1 MTETIRFPHLHITL
15 NHVGQYFNL
24 FGFHVAFYGCV
35 IALGM
40 ILGVMMILHEAKRT
54 GQSEDNYLDIAIWTL
69 IFSVIGARI
78 YYVVFAWDLYKD
90 NLLSVF
96 NIRQGGLAIYGGVL
110 AGILTAFIVCK
121 IKKMPFLLVADTCII
136 GLPIG
141 QMLGRWGNFFN
152 REAFGGYT
160 DSLFAMQIPLDAV
173 RQEGAVTQ
181 EMMEHLKTIKGVEY
195 ISVHPTFLYESL
207 WSLGVFL
214 LLFFMRKHVR
224 FHGQQFL
231 TYLVAYGAGRFWIEG
246 LRTDQLFLTGTSIP
260 VSQLLAAIMVV
271 FGIIML
277 IVGNRRAA
285 VSGNEPQ
292 EEAVD
297 KTAETA
303 AGEMT
308 ESGAEKESPA
318 DKKDEDDSDNL

>member
-15 NHVGQYFNL
+15 NHVGQSIDL
-24 FGFHVAFYGCV
+24 FGFNVAFYGCV

-40 ILGVMMILHEAKRT
+40 ILGVIMILHEAKRT

-78 YYVVFAWDLYKD
+78 YYVVFAWDRYKN

-110 AGILTAFIVCK
+110 AGILTVFVICR
-121 IKKMPFLLVADTCII
+121 IKKMNFLLVADTCII

-160 DSLFAMQIPLDAV
+160 DGLFAMQIPLDAV
-173 RQEGAVTQ
+173 RQEEAVTK
-181 EMMEHLKTIKGVEY
+181 EMMDHLVTIKGVDY

-231 TYLVAYGAGRFWIEG
+231 TYLVSYGIGRFWIEG
-246 LRTDQLFLTGTSIP
+246 LRTDQLFFTGTSIP

-271 FGIIML
+271 FGVIML
-277 IVGNRRAA
+277 ILGNRRAK
-285 VSGNEPQ
+285 VR
-292 EEAVD
+292 
-297 KTAETA
+297 ET
-303 AGEMT
+303 
-308 ESGAEKESPA
+308 KEDIA
-318 DKKDEDDSDNL
+318 QN